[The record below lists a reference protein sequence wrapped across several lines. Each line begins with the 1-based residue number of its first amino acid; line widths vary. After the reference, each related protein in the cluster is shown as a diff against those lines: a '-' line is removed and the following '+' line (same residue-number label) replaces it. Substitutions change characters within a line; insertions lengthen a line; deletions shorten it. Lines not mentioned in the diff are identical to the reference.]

1 VPTPHMGG
9 VFIVVLQHKGH
20 KPLSIYKKIKSQDIF
35 TVENNKQCH
44 ESRIV
49 EETFYVSSRD
59 K

>member
-1 VPTPHMGG
+1 MGG

-20 KPLSIYKKIKSQDIF
+20 NSLSIYKKIKSQNIF